1 MDRICNEALLRKV
14 TTPRAAAAH
23 IKNGMTVGFS
33 GFTVIGYPKVLPA
46 ELARRAEE
54 GEELGITVITGG
66 NVGDQLD
73 GVLAR
78 SGVMKRR
85 YGFQGNR
92 DLRALANADRIQYV
106 DTHVSH
112 GPYLIKNGYLGKIDV
127 AVIEVA
133 AIRADGSLVLPFS
146 VGIDDTLVKYADK
159 LILEVNEAIP
169 LEVEG
174 MHDIL
179 TLERAPHTQAI
190 EIFKPDD
197 RVGSPYLPCDPDK
210 VAAVIL
216 TNCEDTNQDL
226 PAPTPDM
233 EAIASHIVKFL
244 QSEVAAGRLPNP
256 LPPMQSGVGGVANAV
271 LSALARSELDH
282 LSVYTEV
289 MQDAV
294 VELIDAGKVACASG
308 TALTISPSARE
319 RFYAHIDDYKG
330 KIILRPQELSN
341 APEVIRR
348 LSISANKLLDEGG
361 GAEGARGGAAGPVHR
376 LCREGEAGAGGSG
389 RPRSGAE
396 APGGHA
402 GHQEAVR
409 QERHP
414 QGDEPGG
421 WRHGQRAQPN
431 DRRASGMS
439 GPYDDIINLPHPT
452 SKRHPRMPIRDR
464 AAIFSPFAALSGHGA
479 AIAETARLTEQ
490 KIELDEDT
498 KAELDRRQAVLL
510 EYMDERPELTVT
522 WFQRDEK
529 KDGGAYLTTTGRLKK
544 LRELERSLVLT
555 DGTEI
560 PLEDVVTLE
569 SDIFQTLM

>member
-92 DLRALANADRIQYV
+92 DLRALANA
-106 DTHVSH
+106 
-112 GPYLIKNGYLGKIDV
+112 
-127 AVIEVA
+127 
-133 AIRADGSLVLPFS
+133 
-146 VGIDDTLVKYADK
+146 
-159 LILEVNEAIP
+159 
-169 LEVEG
+169 
-174 MHDIL
+174 
-179 TLERAPHTQAI
+179 
-190 EIFKPDD
+190 
-197 RVGSPYLPCDPDK
+197 
-210 VAAVIL
+210 
-216 TNCEDTNQDL
+216 
-226 PAPTPDM
+226 
-233 EAIASHIVKFL
+233 
-244 QSEVAAGRLPNP
+244 
-256 LPPMQSGVGGVANAV
+256 V

-348 LSISANKLLDEGG
+348 LSIIAMNTAIEVDLAGNVNSTHIG
-361 GAEGARGGAAGPVHR
+361 EGAVMNGI
-376 LCREGEAGAGGSG
+376 GGSG
-389 RPRSGAE
+389 DYARNSG
-396 APGGHA
+396 
-402 GHQEAVR
+402 
-409 QERHP
+409 
-414 QGDEPGG
+414 
-421 WRHGQRAQPN
+421 
-431 DRRASGMS
+431 
-439 GPYDDIINLPHPT
+439 I
-452 SKRHPRMPIRDR
+452 
-464 AAIFSPFAALSGHGA
+464 AIFSTASTAKDGA
-479 AIAETARLTEQ
+479 ISCIVPHVAHVDHTEHDTEIIVTEQ
-490 KIELDEDT
+490 GLADLRGLTAYERAHVLIENCAHP
-498 KAELDRRQAVLL
+498 KF
-510 EYMDERPELTVT
+510 RP
-522 WFQRDEK
+522 
-529 KDGGAYLTTTGRLKK
+529 G
-544 LRELERSLVLT
+544 LREYVEQAYAQSKAKHGIIRL
-555 DGTEI
+555 
-560 PLEDVVTLE
+560 
-569 SDIFQTLM
+569 

>member
-73 GVLAR
+73 GVLAP

-112 GPYLIKNGYLGKIDV
+112 GPYLIKSGYLGKIDV

-197 RVGSPYLPCDPDK
+197 RVGSPYLACDPDK

-256 LPPMQSGVGGVANAV
+256 LPPMQSGAGGVANAV

-282 LSVYTEV
+282 LSVYT
-289 MQDAV
+289 
-294 VELIDAGKVACASG
+294 
-308 TALTISPSARE
+308 
-319 RFYAHIDDYKG
+319 
-330 KIILRPQELSN
+330 
-341 APEVIRR
+341 
-348 LSISANKLLDEGG
+348 
-361 GAEGARGGAAGPVHR
+361 
-376 LCREGEAGAGGSG
+376 
-389 RPRSGAE
+389 
-396 APGGHA
+396 
-402 GHQEAVR
+402 
-409 QERHP
+409 
-414 QGDEPGG
+414 
-421 WRHGQRAQPN
+421 
-431 DRRASGMS
+431 
-439 GPYDDIINLPHPT
+439 
-452 SKRHPRMPIRDR
+452 
-464 AAIFSPFAALSGHGA
+464 
-479 AIAETARLTEQ
+479 
-490 KIELDEDT
+490 
-498 KAELDRRQAVLL
+498 
-510 EYMDERPELTVT
+510 
-522 WFQRDEK
+522 
-529 KDGGAYLTTTGRLKK
+529 
-544 LRELERSLVLT
+544 
-555 DGTEI
+555 
-560 PLEDVVTLE
+560 
-569 SDIFQTLM
+569 

>member
-92 DLRALANADRIQYV
+92 DLCALANADRIQYV

-226 PAPTPDM
+226 PAPTPD
-233 EAIASHIVKFL
+233 IVKFL

-348 LSISANKLLDEGG
+348 LSIIAMNTAIEVDLAGNVNSTHIG
-361 GAEGARGGAAGPVHR
+361 EGAVMNGIGVSTASTAKDGAISCIVPHVAHVDHT
-376 LCREGEAGAGGSG
+376 EHDTE
-389 RPRSGAE
+389 
-396 APGGHA
+396 
-402 GHQEAVR
+402 
-409 QERHP
+409 
-414 QGDEPGG
+414 
-421 WRHGQRAQPN
+421 
-431 DRRASGMS
+431 
-439 GPYDDIINLPHPT
+439 IIV
-452 SKRHPRMPIRDR
+452 
-464 AAIFSPFAALSGHGA
+464 
-479 AIAETARLTEQ
+479 TEQ
-490 KIELDEDT
+490 GLADLRGLTAYERAHVLIENCAHP
-498 KAELDRRQAVLL
+498 KF
-510 EYMDERPELTVT
+510 RP
-522 WFQRDEK
+522 
-529 KDGGAYLTTTGRLKK
+529 G
-544 LRELERSLVLT
+544 LREYVEQAYAQSKAKHGIIRL
-555 DGTEI
+555 
-560 PLEDVVTLE
+560 
-569 SDIFQTLM
+569 

>member
-14 TTPRAAAAH
+14 TNPRAAAAH

-197 RVGSPYLPCDPDK
+197 RVGSPYLACDPDK

-271 LSALARSELDH
+271 LSALARSELEH
-282 LSVYTEV
+282 LSV
-289 MQDAV
+289 
-294 VELIDAGKVACASG
+294 
-308 TALTISPSARE
+308 
-319 RFYAHIDDYKG
+319 YKG

-348 LSISANKLLDEGG
+348 LSIIAMNTAIEVDLAGNVNSTHIG
-361 GAEGARGGAAGPVHR
+361 EGAVMNGI
-376 LCREGEAGAGGSG
+376 GGSG
-389 RPRSGAE
+389 DYARNSG
-396 APGGHA
+396 
-402 GHQEAVR
+402 
-409 QERHP
+409 
-414 QGDEPGG
+414 
-421 WRHGQRAQPN
+421 
-431 DRRASGMS
+431 
-439 GPYDDIINLPHPT
+439 I
-452 SKRHPRMPIRDR
+452 
-464 AAIFSPFAALSGHGA
+464 AIFSTASTAKDGA
-479 AIAETARLTEQ
+479 ISCIVPHVAHVDHTEHDTEIIVTEQ
-490 KIELDEDT
+490 GLADLRGLTAYERAHVLIENCAHP
-498 KAELDRRQAVLL
+498 KF
-510 EYMDERPELTVT
+510 RP
-522 WFQRDEK
+522 
-529 KDGGAYLTTTGRLKK
+529 G
-544 LRELERSLVLT
+544 LREYVEQAYAQSKAKHGIIRL
-555 DGTEI
+555 
-560 PLEDVVTLE
+560 
-569 SDIFQTLM
+569 

>member
-33 GFTVIGYPKVLPA
+33 GFTVIGYPKVLPV

-197 RVGSPYLPCDPDK
+197 RVGSPYLACDPDK

-348 LSISANKLLDEGG
+348 LSIIAMNTAIEVDLAGNVNSTHIG
-361 GAEGARGGAAGPVHR
+361 EGAVMNGTGDYARN
-376 LCREGEAGAGGSG
+376 SG
-389 RPRSGAE
+389 
-396 APGGHA
+396 
-402 GHQEAVR
+402 
-409 QERHP
+409 
-414 QGDEPGG
+414 
-421 WRHGQRAQPN
+421 
-431 DRRASGMS
+431 
-439 GPYDDIINLPHPT
+439 I
-452 SKRHPRMPIRDR
+452 
-464 AAIFSPFAALSGHGA
+464 AIFSTASTAKDGA
-479 AIAETARLTEQ
+479 ISCIVPHVAHVDHTEHDTEIIVTEQ
-490 KIELDEDT
+490 GLADLRGLTAYERAHVLIENCAHPKFRPGLQEYVEQAYAQS
-498 KAELDRRQAVLL
+498 KA
-510 EYMDERPELTVT
+510 
-522 WFQRDEK
+522 K
-529 KDGGAYLTTTGRLKK
+529 HGIIRL
-544 LRELERSLVLT
+544 
-555 DGTEI
+555 
-560 PLEDVVTLE
+560 
-569 SDIFQTLM
+569 

>member
-33 GFTVIGYPKVLPA
+33 GFTVIGYPKVLPV

-146 VGIDDTLVKYADK
+146 VGIDDTLVKYAEK

-197 RVGSPYLPCDPDK
+197 RVGSPYLACDPDK

-271 LSALARSELDH
+271 LSALARSELEH

-348 LSISANKLLDEGG
+348 LSIIAMNTAIEMDIYGNVNSTHIMGSSMMNGI
-361 GAEGARGGAAGPVHR
+361 
-376 LCREGEAGAGGSG
+376 GGSG
-389 RPRSGAE
+389 DFSR
-396 APGGHA
+396 
-402 GHQEAVR
+402 
-409 QERHP
+409 
-414 QGDEPGG
+414 
-421 WRHGQRAQPN
+421 N
-431 DRRASGMS
+431 
-439 GPYDDIINLPHPT
+439 
-452 SKRHPRMPIRDR
+452 
-464 AAIFSPFAALSGHGA
+464 AAITIFSAPSTAKGGKISSVVPMVSHVDHTEHEVMVLVTEQGFADLRGLSPKERAVKIIQNCAHPDFKDALMDYFERACEGNPSHTPHILNEALSWH
-479 AIAETARLTEQ
+479 IRFQ
-490 KIELDEDT
+490 K
-498 KAELDRRQAVLL
+498 
-510 EYMDERPELTVT
+510 
-522 WFQRDEK
+522 
-529 KDGGAYLTTTGRLKK
+529 TG
-544 LRELERSLVLT
+544 SMSV
-555 DGTEI
+555 
-560 PLEDVVTLE
+560 
-569 SDIFQTLM
+569 

>member
-146 VGIDDTLVKYADK
+146 VGIDDTLVKYAEK

-197 RVGSPYLPCDPDK
+197 RVGSPYLACDPDK

-271 LSALARSELDH
+271 LSALARSELEH

-348 LSISANKLLDEGG
+348 LSISANRLLDE
-361 GAEGARGGAAGPVHR
+361 
-376 LCREGEAGAGGSG
+376 
-389 RPRSGAE
+389 AE
-396 APGGHA
+396 APREPEAEQLDLFTDYAAREARERADEAVHARERKLQETMLGIKKRYGKNAILKGLNLEEGATAKERNQTIGGH
-402 GHQEAVR
+402 
-409 QERHP
+409 
-414 QGDEPGG
+414 
-421 WRHGQRAQPN
+421 
-431 DRRASGMS
+431 
-439 GPYDDIINLPHPT
+439 
-452 SKRHPRMPIRDR
+452 
-464 AAIFSPFAALSGHGA
+464 
-479 AIAETARLTEQ
+479 
-490 KIELDEDT
+490 
-498 KAELDRRQAVLL
+498 QA
-510 EYMDERPELTVT
+510 
-522 WFQRDEK
+522 
-529 KDGGAYLTTTGRLKK
+529 
-544 LRELERSLVLT
+544 
-555 DGTEI
+555 
-560 PLEDVVTLE
+560 
-569 SDIFQTLM
+569 

>member
-112 GPYLIKNGYLGKIDV
+112 GPYLIKNGYLGK
-127 AVIEVA
+127 IEVA

-271 LSALARSELDH
+271 LSALACSELDH

-348 LSISANKLLDEGG
+348 LSIIAMNTAIEVDLAGNVNSTHIG
-361 GAEGARGGAAGPVHR
+361 EGAVMNGI
-376 LCREGEAGAGGSG
+376 GGSG
-389 RPRSGAE
+389 DFSR
-396 APGGHA
+396 
-402 GHQEAVR
+402 
-409 QERHP
+409 
-414 QGDEPGG
+414 
-421 WRHGQRAQPN
+421 N
-431 DRRASGMS
+431 
-439 GPYDDIINLPHPT
+439 
-452 SKRHPRMPIRDR
+452 
-464 AAIFSPFAALSGHGA
+464 AAITIFSAPSTAKGGKISSVVPMVSHVDHTEHEVMVLVTEQGFADLRGLSPKERAVKIIQNCAHPDFKDALMDYFERACEGNPSHTPHILNEALSWH
-479 AIAETARLTEQ
+479 IRFQ
-490 KIELDEDT
+490 K
-498 KAELDRRQAVLL
+498 
-510 EYMDERPELTVT
+510 
-522 WFQRDEK
+522 
-529 KDGGAYLTTTGRLKK
+529 TG
-544 LRELERSLVLT
+544 SMSV
-555 DGTEI
+555 
-560 PLEDVVTLE
+560 
-569 SDIFQTLM
+569 

>member
-294 VELIDAGKVACASG
+294 PDLPVFRPSWKHRQNLLHSRGIRDHLVRDVVHLTCAPGNGSAGVYQ
-308 TALTISPSARE
+308 ARE
-319 RFYAHIDDYKG
+319 AIRNGSTADLHGRYFNHLIAIAGNSRGFQVKQHI
-330 KIILRPQELSN
+330 
-341 APEVIRR
+341 IRH
-348 LSISANKLLDEGG
+348 IAIQVF
-361 GAEGARGGAAGPVHR
+361 P
-376 LCREGEAGAGGSG
+376 LCRSKHSKSPIFFLCTQYSLSRLFCQVRRFFG
-389 RPRSGAE
+389 
-396 APGGHA
+396 
-402 GHQEAVR
+402 AVR
-409 QERHP
+409 KLP
-414 QGDEPGG
+414 LS
-421 WRHGQRAQPN
+421 AQ
-431 DRRASGMS
+431 
-439 GPYDDIINLPHPT
+439 
-452 SKRHPRMPIRDR
+452 
-464 AAIFSPFAALSGHGA
+464 
-479 AIAETARLTEQ
+479 
-490 KIELDEDT
+490 
-498 KAELDRRQAVLL
+498 
-510 EYMDERPELTVT
+510 
-522 WFQRDEK
+522 
-529 KDGGAYLTTTGRLKK
+529 
-544 LRELERSLVLT
+544 
-555 DGTEI
+555 
-560 PLEDVVTLE
+560 
-569 SDIFQTLM
+569 

>member
-244 QSEVAAGRLPNP
+244 QAGGRAANP

-271 LSALARSELDH
+271 LSALARLGWITAG
-282 LSVYTEV
+282 VCRGCV
-289 MQDAV
+289 QDAV

-348 LSISANKLLDEGG
+348 LSIIAMNTAIEVDLAGNVNSTHIG
-361 GAEGARGGAAGPVHR
+361 EGAVMNGI
-376 LCREGEAGAGGSG
+376 GGSG
-389 RPRSGAE
+389 IRLLRYPPFLHRLHRQGRRHLLYCAPRGPRGSHGARHRDHRHR
-396 APGGHA
+396 AGPGGSA
-402 GHQEAVR
+402 G
-409 QERHP
+409 P
-414 QGDEPGG
+414 DGL
-421 WRHGQRAQPN
+421 RA
-431 DRRASGMS
+431 
-439 GPYDDIINLPHPT
+439 GPCPD
-452 SKRHPRMPIRDR
+452 
-464 AAIFSPFAALSGHGA
+464 
-479 AIAETARLTEQ
+479 
-490 KIELDEDT
+490 
-498 KAELDRRQAVLL
+498 
-510 EYMDERPELTVT
+510 
-522 WFQRDEK
+522 
-529 KDGGAYLTTTGRLKK
+529 
-544 LRELERSLVLT
+544 
-555 DGTEI
+555 
-560 PLEDVVTLE
+560 
-569 SDIFQTLM
+569 

>member
-271 LSALARSELDH
+271 LSALVRSELDH

-348 LSISANKLLDEGG
+348 LSIIAMNTAIEVDLAGNVNSTHIG
-361 GAEGARGGAAGPVHR
+361 EGAVMNGI
-376 LCREGEAGAGGSG
+376 GGSG
-389 RPRSGAE
+389 DYARNSG
-396 APGGHA
+396 
-402 GHQEAVR
+402 
-409 QERHP
+409 
-414 QGDEPGG
+414 
-421 WRHGQRAQPN
+421 
-431 DRRASGMS
+431 
-439 GPYDDIINLPHPT
+439 I
-452 SKRHPRMPIRDR
+452 
-464 AAIFSPFAALSGHGA
+464 AIFSTASTAKDGA
-479 AIAETARLTEQ
+479 ISCIVPHVAHVDHTEHDTEIIVTEQ
-490 KIELDEDT
+490 GLADLRGLTAYERAHVLIENCAHP
-498 KAELDRRQAVLL
+498 KF
-510 EYMDERPELTVT
+510 RPELREYVE
-522 WFQRDEK
+522 Q
-529 KDGGAYLTTTGRLKK
+529 AYAQSKAKHGIIRL
-544 LRELERSLVLT
+544 
-555 DGTEI
+555 
-560 PLEDVVTLE
+560 
-569 SDIFQTLM
+569 

>member
-33 GFTVIGYPKVLPA
+33 GFTVIGYPKVLPV

-127 AVIEVA
+127 AVMSQ
-133 AIRADGSLVLPFS
+133 ADGSLVLPFS

-197 RVGSPYLPCDPDK
+197 RVGSPYLACDPDK

-244 QSEVAAGRLPNP
+244 QSEVAVWAAWPTRCS
-256 LPPMQSGVGGVANAV
+256 PPWPA
-271 LSALARSELDH
+271 
-282 LSVYTEV
+282 
-289 MQDAV
+289 
-294 VELIDAGKVACASG
+294 
-308 TALTISPSARE
+308 PSW
-319 RFYAHIDDYKG
+319 
-330 KIILRPQELSN
+330 S
-341 APEVIRR
+341 
-348 LSISANKLLDEGG
+348 
-361 GAEGARGGAAGPVHR
+361 
-376 LCREGEAGAGGSG
+376 
-389 RPRSGAE
+389 
-396 APGGHA
+396 
-402 GHQEAVR
+402 
-409 QERHP
+409 
-414 QGDEPGG
+414 
-421 WRHGQRAQPN
+421 
-431 DRRASGMS
+431 
-439 GPYDDIINLPHPT
+439 T
-452 SKRHPRMPIRDR
+452 
-464 AAIFSPFAALSGHGA
+464 
-479 AIAETARLTEQ
+479 
-490 KIELDEDT
+490 
-498 KAELDRRQAVLL
+498 
-510 EYMDERPELTVT
+510 
-522 WFQRDEK
+522 
-529 KDGGAYLTTTGRLKK
+529 
-544 LRELERSLVLT
+544 
-555 DGTEI
+555 
-560 PLEDVVTLE
+560 
-569 SDIFQTLM
+569 

>member
-33 GFTVIGYPKVLPA
+33 GFTVIGYPKVLPV

-197 RVGSPYLPCDPDK
+197 RVGSPYLACDPDK

-348 LSISANKLLDEGG
+348 LSIIAMNT
-361 GAEGARGGAAGPVHR
+361 
-376 LCREGEAGAGGSG
+376 GGSG
-389 RPRSGAE
+389 GQRQLHPHRRGGRHERHRRLRRLRPQLGHRHFLHRLHRQGRRHLLHCATRGPRGSHGARHRDHRHR
-396 APGGHA
+396 AGPGGSA
-402 GHQEAVR
+402 G
-409 QERHP
+409 P
-414 QGDEPGG
+414 DGL
-421 WRHGQRAQPN
+421 RA
-431 DRRASGMS
+431 
-439 GPYDDIINLPHPT
+439 GPCPD
-452 SKRHPRMPIRDR
+452 
-464 AAIFSPFAALSGHGA
+464 
-479 AIAETARLTEQ
+479 
-490 KIELDEDT
+490 
-498 KAELDRRQAVLL
+498 
-510 EYMDERPELTVT
+510 
-522 WFQRDEK
+522 
-529 KDGGAYLTTTGRLKK
+529 
-544 LRELERSLVLT
+544 
-555 DGTEI
+555 
-560 PLEDVVTLE
+560 
-569 SDIFQTLM
+569 

>member
-190 EIFKPDD
+190 
-197 RVGSPYLPCDPDK
+197 
-210 VAAVIL
+210 
-216 TNCEDTNQDL
+216 
-226 PAPTPDM
+226 
-233 EAIASHIVKFL
+233 ASHIVKFL

-348 LSISANKLLDEGG
+348 LSIIAMNTAIEVDLAGNVNSTHIG
-361 GAEGARGGAAGPVHR
+361 EGAVMNGI
-376 LCREGEAGAGGSG
+376 GGSG
-389 RPRSGAE
+389 DYARNSG
-396 APGGHA
+396 
-402 GHQEAVR
+402 
-409 QERHP
+409 
-414 QGDEPGG
+414 
-421 WRHGQRAQPN
+421 
-431 DRRASGMS
+431 
-439 GPYDDIINLPHPT
+439 I
-452 SKRHPRMPIRDR
+452 
-464 AAIFSPFAALSGHGA
+464 AIFSTASTAKDGAISCIVPHVAHVDHTEHDTEIIVTEQGLADLRGLTAYERAHVLIENCAHPKFRPGLREYVEQAYALSKAKHG
-479 AIAETARLTEQ
+479 IIRL
-490 KIELDEDT
+490 
-498 KAELDRRQAVLL
+498 
-510 EYMDERPELTVT
+510 
-522 WFQRDEK
+522 
-529 KDGGAYLTTTGRLKK
+529 
-544 LRELERSLVLT
+544 
-555 DGTEI
+555 
-560 PLEDVVTLE
+560 
-569 SDIFQTLM
+569 